1 MPSNNDLQTQWPLWQ
16 KLLFRF
22 FFIYWILYI
31 APWTWVGVIPGV
43 DYVMNFYYEG
53 IDWLVRVANR
63 LIFHIKDE
71 LVPLSGSG
79 DTSFGWAQLCTY
91 LLLAFAGLIVWSF
104 LDRKREAY
112 TQLDYWL
119 CLVVRYNIALTCL
132 SYDFIKIF
140 HLQMPFPSNSQ
151 LATPLGDLL
160 PMRLSWMFM
169 GYSDLYQGFSGVLEV
184 IAGFFLFYRRTTNLG
199 SLMAA
204 GVFLNVAMLNIS
216 YDIPVKL
223 FSIHVL
229 LMCVFLLAIDHRRLI
244 QFFVLNKTAQPTV
257 LYDYT
262 PAKKWMRISKTVLK
276 VAVVLYFGVSNIYE
290 SIGWYK
296 ETAAQKAMPP
306 LQAGLYDVSVFAVN
320 HDTLP
325 ALYGDTARWQNMAI
339 DVNGTGS
346 IDRAD
351 PLFQPRYNRGYF
363 AYEADTIQRLI
374 SFKKFAWEEAPV
386 LTLNYA
392 VADDHSLRLW
402 GKKGQ
407 DSLFL
412 VLKKSNRHFQLAERQ
427 FHWLSE
433 SNR

>member
-1 MPSNNDLQTQWPLWQ
+1 MTNTTGIQTRRPLWQ

-22 FFIYWILYI
+22 FFIYWIVYI
-31 APWTWVGVIPGV
+31 APWTWLGVIPGV

-53 IDWLVRVANR
+53 IDWLVRAANR

-79 DTSFGWAQLCTY
+79 DTSFGWAQLCAY
-91 LLLAFAGLIVWSF
+91 LLIAIVGLVIWSF
-104 LDRKREAY
+104 LDRKRKDY
-112 TQLDYWL
+112 KQLNYWL

-132 SYDFIKIF
+132 SYGFIKIF

-169 GYSDLYQGFSGVLEV
+169 GYSDLYQGFSGVLEL
-184 IAGFFLFYRRTTNLG
+184 IAGFLLFYRRTTNVG

-204 GVFLNVAMLNIS
+204 GVFLNVAMLNLG

-244 QFFVLNKTAQPTV
+244 QFFVLNKTAGPSV

-262 PAKKWMRISKTVLK
+262 PGKKWMRISKTALK
-276 VAVVLYFGVSNIYE
+276 AAVVLYFGISNIYE

-296 ETAAQKAMPP
+296 ETAAQKAIPP

-325 ALYGDTARWQNMAI
+325 ALYGDTVRWQNMAI
-339 DVNGTGS
+339 DPDGAGS
-346 IDRAD
+346 LNITDTS
-351 PLFQPRYNRGYF
+351 FSQRYSRSYF
-363 AYEADTIQRLI
+363 AYEADTVSRVIQFKRFSAAEYPVFTMRYAIIDTNTI
-374 SFKKFAWEEAPV
+374 S
-386 LTLNYA
+386 
-392 VADDHSLRLW
+392 LW
-402 GKKGQ
+402 GKRGA
-407 DSLFL
+407 DSLY
-412 VLKKSNRHFQLAERQ
+412 VLLRKSNRHFRLAEKQ